1 MTRQEIAAMVAGIG
15 LPNAYYQFPDDT
27 PQAPPFI
34 CFFFSL
40 SDDVYADD
48 ENYQGIEQLNIELY
62 TNEKDFEL
70 EKSVEDTLKANNLTY
85 YKEENWLDSEK
96 MFQIA
101 YEMEVMING

>member
-1 MTRQEIAAMVAGIG
+1 MTRQEIAAMIAEIG
-15 LPNAYYQFPDDT
+15 LPNAYYQFSDDT

-101 YEMEVMING
+101 YEMEVIING